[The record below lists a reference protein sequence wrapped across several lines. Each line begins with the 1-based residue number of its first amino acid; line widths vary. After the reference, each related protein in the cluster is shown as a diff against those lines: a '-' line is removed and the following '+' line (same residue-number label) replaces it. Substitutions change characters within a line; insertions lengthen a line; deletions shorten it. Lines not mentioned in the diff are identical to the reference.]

1 MNYDEAKQ
9 VVLRRAA
16 EGNQFIA
23 KAIAEARQTRVQIP
37 RSQVEQ
43 WAHESDALTAC
54 LRFLSGRCN
63 YAQSWDGRGFC
74 KRTAAAGKALA
85 GMSHIP
91 EDRFWEA
98 ARIVYKFRGQLAE
111 NPATKTLID
120 GPLKPIME
128 SIARRRK

>member
-1 MNYDEAKQ
+1 
-9 VVLRRAA
+9 
-16 EGNQFIA
+16 
-23 KAIAEARQTRVQIP
+23 
-37 RSQVEQ
+37 
-43 WAHESDALTAC
+43 
-54 LRFLSGRCN
+54 
-63 YAQSWDGRGFC
+63 
-74 KRTAAAGKALA
+74 
-85 GMSHIP
+85 MSHIP